1 MTSIKDL
8 ETQIEGAEDALAF
21 AKGELADLKTRL
33 QELKEQE
40 KDKQPESLFGRWATH
55 PKHGR
60 GIITDVEPDS
70 TGEIEFAFPD
80 DTDQDTRTSSVMVE
94 VDELDLDPVTLT
106 TVKDFE
112 DAPEGTIVEATE
124 YPHDVAVKI
133 EDGWHRARG
142 RYAIAA
148 GYMPTC
154 RVIRWGENK

>member
-33 QELKEQE
+33 RELKEQE
-40 KDKQPESLFGRWATH
+40 KDKEPESLFGRWATH
-55 PKHGR
+55 KERGR
-60 GIITDVEPDS
+60 VLIISDRPDCTNTVATIVKGVATES
-70 TGEIEFAFPD
+70 MFWADIDNLT
-80 DTDQDTRTSSVMVE
+80 
-94 VDELDLDPVTLT
+94 LDPATLNT
-106 TVKDFE
+106 TEDFE
-112 DAPEGTIVEATE
+112 KAPVGTIVEATE

-148 GYMPTC
+148 GYMPTLSL
-154 RVIRWGENK
+154 IHI

>member
-33 QELKEQE
+33 RELKEQE
-40 KDKQPESLFGRWATH
+40 KDKEPESLFGRWATH
-55 PKHGR
+55 KERGR
-60 GIITDVEPDS
+60 VLIISDRPDCTNTVATIVKGVATES
-70 TGEIEFAFPD
+70 MFWADIDNLT
-80 DTDQDTRTSSVMVE
+80 
-94 VDELDLDPVTLT
+94 LDPATLNT
-106 TVKDFE
+106 TEDFE
-112 DAPEGTIVEATE
+112 KAPVGTIVEATE